1 MQIRSRLTKAGMLG
15 SAVVAAL
22 AISTAPASAAPA
34 VTASPSSGLA
44 DGQTVTVTGTGFP
57 AGAEVAVSQCRENT
71 TCTDTLAK
79 ATVGANGT
87 FTAPYTVRKK
97 FAATDWSTGTATSVT
112 VDCAVQQCQ
121 LVAYLD
127 ATGPIGTKI
136 SFG

>member
-87 FTAPYTVRKK
+87 FTAPYTVRKQ
-97 FAATDWSTGTATSVT
+97 FAATDWSTGTGTPVT
-112 VDCAVQQCQ
+112 VNCAVQQCQ